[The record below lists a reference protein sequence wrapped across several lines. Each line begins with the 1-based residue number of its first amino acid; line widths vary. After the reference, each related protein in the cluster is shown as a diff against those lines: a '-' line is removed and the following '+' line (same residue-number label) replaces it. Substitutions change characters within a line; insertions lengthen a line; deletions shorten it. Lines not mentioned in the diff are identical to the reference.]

1 MIAGFFC
8 CSKALVFNQK
18 TIDKYYFLLYNMG
31 NIRSVFFRKVRGTT
45 MKDEN
50 LQEELKALEQQTGVA

>member
-1 MIAGFFC
+1 
-8 CSKALVFNQK
+8 
-18 TIDKYYFLLYNMG
+18 MG